1 MTDSQN
7 SQILNHLMTCG
18 TLTPMDALNLF
29 GCFRLSARVRE
40 LKDKGFNIK
49 TEMVVIGE
57 KKVAKYS
64 MI

>member
-1 MTDSQN
+1 
-7 SQILNHLMTCG
+7 
-18 TLTPMDALNLF
+18 
-29 GCFRLSARVRE
+29 LSARVRE